1 MVAAAAAFAVWLS
14 ACSAPSGVAY
24 QTDTPSE
31 YALTVRLR
39 AGDTARGLADRYG
52 GVVREFAP
60 HSGYAL
66 LGLDSVA
73 ASRLT
78 RARARGARPTTVSGE
93 PEISDLLSLES
104 NLDVFEADGS
114 HSAVRSLGSLT
125 AWADGS
131 LTAWA
136 DGSLTAW
143 ADGSLTAWADGSL
156 TAWADGIPAAVR
168 PNIPIWLR
176 LNLPVAH
183 KMAYKLGRGV
193 TVAVID
199 SGVDLQHPALV
210 GSLAPT
216 SAWRDYVGNDNIPQE
231 EGSGSGAGYGHG
243 TAVASV
249 IRQVAPN
256 AKILPL
262 RVLDPNGSGDVL
274 NVASAIRHAA
284 STGAKIINVSLGSI
298 RLSPAVLAAVNEVTA
313 KGTYVFASAGNRG
326 TAGSVSYPARDA
338 DIGPYRD
345 FQVSVGSVS
354 INGARSAFSS
364 YGVPGRPLS
373 LVAPGENVATAYP
386 GARVVSFTGTSMS
399 TPMAAGAAALALG
412 QGTLKV
418 SPAGLI
424 QAMLAGADD
433 VSGVANN
440 PEGLGN
446 RRLDIAK
453 FLIRAISYQ

>member
-1 MVAAAAAFAVWLS
+1 MTGQGAVRRPLPMVAAAAAFAVWLS

-114 HSAVRSLGSLT
+114 HSAVRSL
-125 AWADGS
+125 
-131 LTAWA
+131 
-136 DGSLTAW
+136 
-143 ADGSLTAWADGSL
+143 GSLTAWADGSL